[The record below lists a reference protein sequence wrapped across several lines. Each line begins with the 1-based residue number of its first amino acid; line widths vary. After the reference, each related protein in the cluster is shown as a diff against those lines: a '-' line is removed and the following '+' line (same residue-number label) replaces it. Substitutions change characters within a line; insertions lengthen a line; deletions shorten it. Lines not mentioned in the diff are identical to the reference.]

1 MLENKNVAGAD
12 AVMVVTIPESL
23 QLTRLM
29 QRNNLTEKE
38 AQSRISAQMPLVEK
52 EKLADLILEH
62 YTGVEKKYFSKSMG
76 SVDNKS
82 LKEKDDNMLRE
93 FLNLSL
99 EQLDGEYIRNWLSEE
114 YMKSNFNKKSSLCA

>member
-1 MLENKNVAGAD
+1 
-12 AVMVVTIPESL
+12 
-23 QLTRLM
+23 
-29 QRNNLTEKE
+29 
-38 AQSRISAQMPLVEK
+38 
-52 EKLADLILEH
+52 
-62 YTGVEKKYFSKSMG
+62 MG